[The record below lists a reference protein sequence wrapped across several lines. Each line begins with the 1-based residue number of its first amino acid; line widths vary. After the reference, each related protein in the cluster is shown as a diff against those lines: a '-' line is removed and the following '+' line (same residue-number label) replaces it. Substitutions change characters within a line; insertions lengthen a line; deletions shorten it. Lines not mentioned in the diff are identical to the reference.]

1 MPVDI
6 FRVTVADLI
15 GESPLGLPTACL
27 QPFYRCHALFY
38 HGITKYQNAGSAD
51 ATRTVH
57 PFPQVNDVLTATDY
71 HSAQSSIRCRREEL
85 NTVYLTMVKTLSLSC
100 DSIILKCI
108 QFWKSYFARPEYEN
122 ILCAENIYCDYRQLL

>member
-6 FRVTVADLI
+6 FMVTVADLI

-27 QPFYRCHALFY
+27 QLFYRCHALFY
-38 HGITKYQNAGSAD
+38 HGIAKYQNVGSAD

-57 PFPQVNDVLTATDY
+57 PFPQVKDVLTATDY
-71 HSAQSSIRCRREEL
+71 HSAQSNIPCRIEEL
-85 NTVYLTMVKTLSLSC
+85 NTVHLTIVKTLSLSC

-108 QFWKSYFARPEYEN
+108 QFWKSYLARP
-122 ILCAENIYCDYRQLL
+122 QST